1 MAKMNMEDTDHS
13 LDLWLHGMLIN
24 LGLVNIES
32 YKLMIRRLVKGA
44 GLHAPYLN
52 RRTSLDSLF
61 RYDTKSWKSQFLADQ
76 WLEILS
82 SADIDLDDY
91 LRTEMRLYPEKTHP
105 TLDYG
110 DRKRL
115 LRFSF
120 CVRPRVRWKWLTDP
134 IGPESRVLNEYK
146 HTGLDNGVLT
156 VDSENGPD

>member
-1 MAKMNMEDTDHS
+1 
-13 LDLWLHGMLIN
+13 MLIN
-24 LGLVNIES
+24 LGLINIEG
-32 YKLMIRRLVKGA
+32 YKSMIRRLLVKGA
-44 GLHAPYLN
+44 GLHAPYRN
-52 RRTSLDSLF
+52 RRTPLDSLF
-61 RYDTKSWKSQFLADQ
+61 RYDTKPWESQFLANQ

-91 LRTEMRLYPEKTHP
+91 LRTEMKLHPEKTHP

-110 DRKRL
+110 DRKRRL
-115 LRFSF
+115 SFSF

-156 VDSENGPD
+156 VDPENGPD